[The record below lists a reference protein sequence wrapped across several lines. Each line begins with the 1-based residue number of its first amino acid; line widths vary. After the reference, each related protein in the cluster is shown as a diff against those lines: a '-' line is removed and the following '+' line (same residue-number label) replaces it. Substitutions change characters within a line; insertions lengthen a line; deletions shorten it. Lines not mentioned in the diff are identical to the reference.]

1 MSENDYICGNCEHP
15 CGGRR
20 RHRQRSCVRRGAAGK
35 SAWNGFQGAGQPGNR
50 LGTTSKGSRRPE
62 MGFETTSKGL
72 RSVRRGLEPLSK
84 GISGLRRGLKPVP
97 RLHAACAKGW
107 NPFQGAFPAGDGLK
121 SSSKGRR
128 RPEEVEKTVPRGC
141 TRRRRLRS
149 LSQFFRELTPELSDH
164 RYDLPQ

>member
-15 CGGRR
+15 CGGR

-50 LGTTSKGSRRPE
+50 LGTTSKGPRRPE

-97 RLHAACAKGW
+97 WLHAACAEVW

-128 RPEEVEKTVPRGC
+128 RLEEVEKAVPRRF
-141 TRRRRLRS
+141 TRRRRCS
-149 LSQFFRELTPELSDH
+149 LSQFFREPTPELSDH
-164 RYDLPQ
+164 RHDLPQ

>member
-20 RHRQRSCVRRGAAGK
+20 HRPRSCVRRGAAGK

-50 LGTTSKGSRRPE
+50 LGTTSKGPRRPE

-97 RLHAACAKGW
+97 RLHAACAEFW
-107 NPFQGAFPAGDGLK
+107 NHFQGAFPAGDGLK

-149 LSQFFRELTPELSDH
+149 LSQFFRELTPDLSDH